1 MITTKHYI
9 AGLWHR
15 LQDISMVVLIIGF
28 LLAGAVTIFAL
39 RANNLKMAELRE
51 TVYTADAN
59 GGDVETALRN
69 LRSFVYGHMNTN
81 LRSGSTSS
89 EAPIQLVNRF
99 NAVVAAEQKRVS
111 GLNNASQV
119 YADAQAQ
126 CERSSLPLT
135 ARAQCIQDYVTQHGN
150 GIPQLN
156 LPSKDFYTF
165 DFVSPLWSPDLAGWS
180 LILTLLFGVL
190 IVIRLAAG
198 LVLKV
203 YLR

>member
-1 MITTKHYI
+1 
-9 AGLWHR
+9 
-15 LQDISMVVLIIGF
+15 MVVLIIGF